1 MNKEHI
7 LQEIKRSAEANG
19 GTSLDT
25 KKFEEETGI
34 KIDDW
39 LGKHWARWED
49 AVREAGL
56 TPNRLQ
62 TTFEESMLMEKYIA
76 LTRELGKLPVKADMQ
91 LMHRADADFPYYL
104 TFSSKPEL
112 VKRVAAYCKNRI
124 GYEDVVLLSE
134 RYVPQR
140 GEGSAN
146 DHLPA
151 EAEIGF
157 VYLMKSGEFYKLGR
171 SNAAGR
177 REYELAIQ
185 LPQKLKTVHVI
196 RTDDPRGIEAYWY
209 NRFETKRK
217 IGGWFALGAADVA
230 AFKGRKFM

>member
-7 LQEIKRSAEANG
+7 LQEIKRTAEANG
-19 GTSLDT
+19 GTPLGT

-39 LGKHWARWED
+39 FGKHWAKWGD

-56 TPNRLQ
+56 SPNRLQ
-62 TTFEESMLMEKYIA
+62 TAFEESMLMEKYIA

-112 VKRVAAYCKNRI
+112 VKRVAAYCKSRT
-124 GYEDVVLLSE
+124 GYEDVVLLCE
-134 RYVPQR
+134 QYVPQR

-146 DHLPA
+146 DDLPA

-171 SNAAGR
+171 SNVAGR
-177 REYELAIQ
+177 REYELSIH
-185 LPQKLKTVHVI
+185 LPEKLKIVHVI
-196 RTDDPRGIEAYWY
+196 RTDDPRGIEAYWH

-217 IGGWFALGAADVA
+217 IGGWFALGVADVT